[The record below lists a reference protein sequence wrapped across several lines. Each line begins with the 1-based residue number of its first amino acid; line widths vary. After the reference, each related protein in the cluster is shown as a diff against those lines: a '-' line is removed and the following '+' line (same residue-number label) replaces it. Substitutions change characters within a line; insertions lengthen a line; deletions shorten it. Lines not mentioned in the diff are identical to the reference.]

1 MKGLNEYWGK
11 ALYLVK
17 IGNYIGYNKISEL
30 IAINKFTYFEV
41 SEIYGKFFSSSYEST
56 NTILH
61 L

>member
-41 SEIYGKFFSSSYEST
+41 SELWQIFSSSYVLYIPKHSV
-56 NTILH
+56 
-61 L
+61 

>member
-30 IAINKFTYFEV
+30 IAINKFTYMN
-41 SEIYGKFFSSSYEST
+41 YGKFSVPLMFFIYQNIVYNS
-56 NTILH
+56 
-61 L
+61 